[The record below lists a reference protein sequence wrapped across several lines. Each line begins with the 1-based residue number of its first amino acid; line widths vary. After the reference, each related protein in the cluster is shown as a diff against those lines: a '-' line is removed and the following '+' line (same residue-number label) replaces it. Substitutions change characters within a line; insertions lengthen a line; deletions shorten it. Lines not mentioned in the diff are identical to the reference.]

1 MTANRIRAFK
11 VGDLPIDVFSN
22 VDDMSE
28 AAAIFA
34 AKTIGEAIAE
44 RGVANLI
51 LATGNSQLGFLR
63 RLRQAPVDWPAVN
76 VFHMD
81 EYLGLKPG
89 HRAGFPLFL
98 RENIVNHVPVGAFYP
113 VPSRPSDVE
122 LACRGYE
129 LLLRAHPADLCVLGI
144 GENGHIAFNDPPL
157 ADFADPVWV
166 KVVEL
171 EARSRH
177 QQVGEGHF
185 SSLEEVPTHAITL
198 TIPALRSA
206 RQMLCLAP
214 ELRKAEAVRAALLGP
229 ISASCPASIL
239 RETPHAR
246 LFLDAESASL
256 LAERGGLC

>member
-1 MTANRIRAFK
+1 MPAVSVRSFV
-11 VGDLPIDVFSN
+11 VGALPVDVFANSEE
-22 VDDMSE
+22 MGE
-28 AAAIFA
+28 AAASNA
-34 AKTIGEAIAE
+34 VKTIADAIAA

-63 RLRQAPVDWPAVN
+63 RLREAKVDWPAVN
-76 VFHMD
+76 IFHMD

-98 RENIVNHVPVGAFYP
+98 RENIVGHVPVGAFYP
-113 VPSRPSDVE
+113 VPSRPTDVE

-144 GENGHIAFNDPPL
+144 GENGHLAFNDPPF
-157 ADFADPVWV
+157 ADFEDSVWV

-171 EARSRH
+171 AAKSRR

-185 SSLEEVPTHAITL
+185 DSLEDVPTQAITL

-206 RQMLCLAP
+206 KQMLCLSP
-214 ELRKAEAVRAALLGP
+214 ERRKAEAVRTALLGP
-229 ISASCPASIL
+229 ISESCPASIL
-239 RETPHAR
+239 RETPQAR
-246 LFLDAESASL
+246 LFLDLESASL
-256 LAERGGLC
+256 LG

>member
-1 MTANRIRAFK
+1 MAENPLRTFTVDSLA
-11 VGDLPIDVFSN
+11 VSVFASS
-22 VDDMSE
+22 DDMG
-28 AAAIFA
+28 AAAAELAVKAIE
-34 AKTIGEAIAE
+34 EAIRR

-51 LATGNSQLGFLR
+51 LATGNSQLSFLR
-63 RLRQAPVDWPAVN
+63 RLRQAPLEWPAVN

-98 RENIVNHVPVGAFYP
+98 REHIVSHVPVGAFYP
-113 VPSRPSDVE
+113 VPSRPADVE

-144 GENGHIAFNDPPL
+144 GENGHIAFNDPPF
-157 ADFADPVWV
+157 ANFADPVWV

-171 EARSRH
+171 DLKSRV

-185 SSLEEVPTHAITL
+185 DSLEEVPTQAITL

-206 RQMLCLAP
+206 KQMICLAP
-214 ELRKAEAVRAALLGP
+214 ERRKAVPVRHALEGP
-229 ISASCPASIL
+229 IATSCPASIL

-246 LFLDAESASL
+246 LFLDTESASL
-256 LAERGGLC
+256 LR